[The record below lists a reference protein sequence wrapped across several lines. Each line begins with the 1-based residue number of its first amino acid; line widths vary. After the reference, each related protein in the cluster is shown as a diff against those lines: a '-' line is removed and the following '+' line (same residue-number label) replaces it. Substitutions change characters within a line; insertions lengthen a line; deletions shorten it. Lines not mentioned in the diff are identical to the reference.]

1 MSDRATET
9 ATEFTMDDRET
20 EESTGTLGEMSH
32 TNPYT
37 GESFG
42 DAMVYDR
49 GPAVAADG
57 GAAGPGT
64 VDPDDEELNE
74 LAANLNALVGTVKG
88 GLEETILV
96 LNALKDQDLT
106 QLFVGL
112 HLIHEVTS
120 PQAFGML
127 RERGIEVARPDLTL
141 ATVDHIVP
149 TADQSRP
156 YGDDAAETMM
166 SELEENVRD
175 AGIEFLSPDTGEQG
189 IVHVVGPEQGLTQP
203 GKTIVCGDSH
213 TSTHGAFGAL
223 AFGIGTSQIR
233 DVLATQTI
241 AMDKQKVRRIQ
252 VDGELG
258 EGCEAKDVILEIIR
272 RLGTEGG
279 VGYVYEYGGEAV
291 EHLGMEGR
299 MSICNMSI
307 EGGARAG
314 YVNPDETTYEWL
326 RDTDYFQEH
335 PEKFE
340 ELKPYWESIRS
351 DADAEY
357 DDVVRIDA
365 DDLEPVVTWGTTPGQ
380 GVGIT
385 DPIPDPESLPKD
397 KQETARRAQEHMRVE
412 PGDTMEGYPID
423 VAFLGS
429 CTNARLPDLRRAA
442 NIVEG
447 RQVHEDV
454 RAFVV
459 PGSQRVQR
467 AAEEEGLKDIFEA
480 AGFEWR
486 NAGCSMCLGMNEDQ
500 LEGDEACASSSNRNF
515 IGRQGSKD
523 GRTVLMNPQMVAA
536 AAIEG
541 KVTDVRNLPEVV
553 RV

>member
-1 MSDRATET
+1 MSEN
-9 ATEFTMDDRET
+9 
-20 EESTGTLGEMSH
+20 TL
-32 TNPYT
+32 
-37 GESFG
+37 
-42 DAMVYDR
+42 YDK
-49 GPAVAADG
+49 VW
-57 GAAGPGT
+57 
-64 VDPDDEELNE
+64 
-74 LAANLNALVGTVKG
+74 
-88 GLEETILV
+88 
-96 LNALKDQDLT
+96 DQHKVTTLPNGQD

-127 RERGIEVARPDLTL
+127 KERGLEVARPDLTH

-149 TADQSRP
+149 TANQDRP
-156 YGDDAAETMM
+156 YADDAAETMM

-175 AGIEFLSPDTGEQG
+175 AGIQFSDPTTGDQG
-189 IVHVVGPEQGLTQP
+189 IVHVIGPEQGITQP

-241 AMDKQKVRRIQ
+241 AMEKQKVRKIE
-252 VDGELG
+252 VTGELD
-258 EGCEAKDVILEIIR
+258 EGVEAKDIILEIIR

-279 VGYVYEYGGEAV
+279 VGYVYEYAGETI
-291 EHLGMEGR
+291 ENLDMEGR

-326 RDTDYFQEH
+326 EETDYFQEN

-351 DADAEY
+351 DEDAEY
-357 DDVVRIDA
+357 DDVVEIDA
-365 DDLEPVVTWGTTPGQ
+365 SELDPVVTWGTTPGQ
-380 GVGIT
+380 GIGID
-385 DPIPDPESLPKD
+385 DPIPAPEDLADD
-397 KQETARRAQEHMRVE
+397 KVDTARRAQEHMRVE
-412 PGDTMEGYPID
+412 PGETMEGYDID

-429 CTNARLPDLRRAA
+429 CTNARMPDLRRAA
-442 NIVEG
+442 RIVKG
-447 RQVHEDV
+447 RQVDDDV

-467 AAEEEGLKDIFEA
+467 AAEEEGLKDIFEE

-515 IGRQGSKD
+515 VGRQGSKD
-523 GRTVLMNPQMVAA
+523 GRTVLMNPRMVAA
-536 AAIEG
+536 AAITG
-541 KVTDVRNLPEVV
+541 QVSDVRDLKEVSLV
-553 RV
+553 

>member
-1 MSDRATET
+1 MSE
-9 ATEFTMDDRET
+9 
-20 EESTGTLGEMSH
+20 GTLYDKVWDRH
-32 TNPYT
+32 TVTTLPT
-37 GESFG
+37 G
-42 DAMVYDR
+42 
-49 GPAVAADG
+49 
-57 GAAGPGT
+57 
-64 VDPDDEELNE
+64 
-74 LAANLNALVGTVKG
+74 
-88 GLEETILV
+88 
-96 LNALKDQDLT
+96 QD

-127 RERGIEVARPDLTL
+127 EERDLEVAYPKLTH
-141 ATVDHIVP
+141 ATVDHIIP

-156 YGDDAAETMM
+156 YGDDAAEEMM
-166 SELEENVRD
+166 AELEENVRE
-175 AGIEFLSPDTGEQG
+175 AGIEFSDPNSGNQG

-233 DVLATQTI
+233 DVLATGTV
-241 AMDKQKVRRIQ
+241 AMEKQQVRKIQ

-258 EGCEAKDVILEIIR
+258 EGVEAKDVILEIIR

-279 VGYVYEYGGEAV
+279 VGYVYEYAGSAIES
-291 EHLGMEGR
+291 LGMEGR

-326 RDTDYFQEH
+326 AETDYFQEN
-335 PEKFE
+335 PEKFD

-351 DADAEY
+351 DKDAEY
-357 DDVVRIDA
+357 DDIVTIDA
-365 DDLEPVVTWGTTPGQ
+365 DELEPVVTWGTTPGQ

-385 DPIPDPESLPKD
+385 QSIPAPEELPED

-412 PGDTMEGYPID
+412 PGDTMEGYEID

-442 NIVEG
+442 SIVEG
-447 RQVHEDV
+447 RRVHDDV
-454 RAFVV
+454 RAMVV

-467 AAEEEGLKDIFEA
+467 AAEEEGLRDVFEE

-523 GRTVLMNPQMVAA
+523 GRTILMNPRMVAA
-536 AAIEG
+536 AAIQGE
-541 KVTDVRNLPEVV
+541 VTDVRELPEAEVTA
-553 RV
+553 R

>member
-1 MSDRATET
+1 MSKN
-9 ATEFTMDDRET
+9 
-20 EESTGTLGEMSH
+20 TL
-32 TNPYT
+32 
-37 GESFG
+37 
-42 DAMVYDR
+42 YDK
-49 GPAVAADG
+49 VW
-57 GAAGPGT
+57 
-64 VDPDDEELNE
+64 
-74 LAANLNALVGTVKG
+74 
-88 GLEETILV
+88 
-96 LNALKDQDLT
+96 DQHKVTTLPNGQD

-127 RERGIEVARPDLTL
+127 QERGLEVARPDLTH

-149 TADQSRP
+149 TANQDRP
-156 YGDDAAETMM
+156 YADDAAERMM
-166 SELEENVRD
+166 AELEENVRD
-175 AGIEFLSPDTGEQG
+175 AGIQFSDPTTGDQG
-189 IVHVVGPEQGLTQP
+189 IVHVIGPEQGITQP

-241 AMDKQKVRRIQ
+241 AMEKQKVRKIE
-252 VDGELG
+252 VTGELD
-258 EGCEAKDVILEIIR
+258 EGVEAKDIILEIIR

-279 VGYVYEYGGEAV
+279 VGYVYEYAGETI
-291 EHLGMEGR
+291 ENLDMEGR

-326 RDTDYFQEH
+326 EQTDYFQEH
-335 PEKFE
+335 PEKFD

-351 DADAEY
+351 DDDAEY
-357 DDVVRIDA
+357 DDVVEIDA
-365 DDLEPVVTWGTTPGQ
+365 GELDPVVTWGTTPGQ
-380 GVGIT
+380 GIGID
-385 DPIPDPESLPKD
+385 DPIPAPEDLADD
-397 KQETARRAQEHMRVE
+397 KVDTARRAQKHMRVE
-412 PGDTMEGYPID
+412 PGQSMEGYEID

-429 CTNARLPDLRRAA
+429 CTNARLPDLRRGAR
-442 NIVEG
+442 IVKG
-447 RQVHEDV
+447 RQVDDDV

-467 AAEEEGLKDIFEA
+467 AAEEEGLKDIFEE

-515 IGRQGSKD
+515 VGRQGSKD
-523 GRTVLMNPQMVAA
+523 GRTVLMNPRMVAA
-536 AAIEG
+536 AAING
-541 KVTDVRNLPEVV
+541 AVSDVRDIKEVV
-553 RV
+553 A

>member
-1 MSDRATET
+1 MSQ
-9 ATEFTMDDRET
+9 
-20 EESTGTLGEMSH
+20 GTL
-32 TNPYT
+32 
-37 GESFG
+37 
-42 DAMVYDR
+42 YDKVWDR
-49 GPAVAADG
+49 HKVTTLPNG
-57 GAAGPGT
+57 
-64 VDPDDEELNE
+64 
-74 LAANLNALVGTVKG
+74 
-88 GLEETILV
+88 
-96 LNALKDQDLT
+96 QD

-127 RERGIEVARPDLTL
+127 RERDIEVARPDLTL

-156 YGDDAAETMM
+156 YSDDAAEEMM
-166 SELEENVRD
+166 AELEENVRD
-175 AGIEFLSPDTGEQG
+175 AGINFLDPTTGDQG

-241 AMDKQKVRRIQ
+241 AMDKQKVRKIQ
-252 VDGELG
+252 VDGELQ
-258 EGCEAKDVILEIIR
+258 EGVEAKDIILEIIR

-279 VGYVYEYGGEAV
+279 VGYVYEYAGEAV
-291 EHLGMEGR
+291 EDLGMEGR

-314 YVNPDETTYEWL
+314 YVNPDETTYDWL
-326 RDTDYFQEH
+326 EETDYFQDN
-335 PEKFE
+335 PEEFDR
-340 ELKPYWESIRS
+340 LKPYWESIRS

-357 DDVVRIDA
+357 DDVVTIDGSS
-365 DDLEPVVTWGTTPGQ
+365 LEPVVTWGTTPGQ

-385 DPIPDPESLPKD
+385 DPIPAPEELPED
-397 KQETARRAQEHMRVE
+397 KQDTARRAQEHMRVE
-412 PGDTMEGYPID
+412 PGDTMEGYEID

-429 CTNARLPDLRRAA
+429 CTNARLPDLRRGA

-447 RQVHEDV
+447 RQVHDDV
-454 RAFVV
+454 RALVV
-459 PGSQRVQR
+459 PGSQRVQK
-467 AAEEEGLKDIFEA
+467 AAEEEGLKDVFEA

-536 AAIEG
+536 AAVEG
-541 KVTDVRNLPEVV
+541 KVTDVRELEEVV
-553 RV
+553 SV

>member
-1 MSDRATET
+1 MSQNTLYDKVWDRHKVT
-9 ATEFTMDDRET
+9 
-20 EESTGTLGEMSH
+20 TLPNG
-32 TNPYT
+32 
-37 GESFG
+37 
-42 DAMVYDR
+42 
-49 GPAVAADG
+49 
-57 GAAGPGT
+57 
-64 VDPDDEELNE
+64 
-74 LAANLNALVGTVKG
+74 
-88 GLEETILV
+88 
-96 LNALKDQDLT
+96 QD

-127 RERGIEVARPDLTL
+127 KERGLEVARPDLTH

-149 TADQSRP
+149 TGNQDRP
-156 YGDDAAETMM
+156 YAEDAAENMM
-166 SELEENVRD
+166 VELEENVRD
-175 AGIEFLSPDTGEQG
+175 AGIQFSDPTTGDQG
-189 IVHVVGPEQGLTQP
+189 IVHVIGPEQGITQP

-241 AMDKQKVRRIQ
+241 AMEKAKVRKIQ

-258 EGCEAKDVILEIIR
+258 RGVEAKDIILEIIR

-279 VGYVYEYGGEAV
+279 VGYVYEYAGEAI
-291 EHLGMEGR
+291 ENLGMEGR

-326 RDTDYFQEH
+326 EATDYFQER
-335 PEKFE
+335 PEKFD

-351 DADAEY
+351 DDDAEY
-357 DDVVRIDA
+357 DDVVHIDA
-365 DDLEPVVTWGTTPGQ
+365 SELDPVVTWGTTPGQ
-380 GVGIT
+380 GIGIH
-385 DPIPDPESLPKD
+385 DPIPAPEDLAD
-397 KQETARRAQEHMRVE
+397 GKQDTARRAQEHMRVE
-412 PGDTMEGYPID
+412 PGETMEGYDID

-442 NIVEG
+442 RIVEG
-447 RQVHEDV
+447 REVADDV
-454 RAFVV
+454 RAMVV
-459 PGSQRVQR
+459 PGSQRVQQ
-467 AAEEEGLKDIFEA
+467 AAKEEGLKDTFEE
-480 AGFEWR
+480 AGFDWR

-515 IGRQGSKD
+515 VGRQGSKD
-523 GRTVLMNPQMVAA
+523 GRTVLMNPRMVAA
-536 AAIEG
+536 AAIAGE
-541 KVTDVRNLPEVV
+541 VSDVRELEEVQTA
-553 RV
+553 

>member
-1 MSDRATET
+1 MSQN
-9 ATEFTMDDRET
+9 
-20 EESTGTLGEMSH
+20 TL
-32 TNPYT
+32 
-37 GESFG
+37 
-42 DAMVYDR
+42 YDKVWDHHKVTTLPN
-49 GPAVAADG
+49 G
-57 GAAGPGT
+57 
-64 VDPDDEELNE
+64 
-74 LAANLNALVGTVKG
+74 
-88 GLEETILV
+88 
-96 LNALKDQDLT
+96 QD

-127 RERGIEVARPDLTL
+127 QERGLEVARPDLTH

-149 TADQSRP
+149 TANQDRP
-156 YGDDAAETMM
+156 YSDDAAERMM
-166 SELEENVRD
+166 AELEENVRD
-175 AGIEFLSPDTGEQG
+175 AGIQFSDPTTGDQG
-189 IVHVVGPEQGLTQP
+189 IVHVIGPEQGITQP

-241 AMDKQKVRRIQ
+241 AMEKQKVRKIE
-252 VDGELG
+252 VTGELD
-258 EGCEAKDVILEIIR
+258 EGVEAKDIILEIIR

-279 VGYVYEYGGEAV
+279 VGYVYEYAGETI
-291 EHLGMEGR
+291 ENLDMEGR

-326 RDTDYFQEH
+326 EQTDYFQEH

-340 ELKPYWESIRS
+340 QLKPYWESIRS
-351 DADAEY
+351 DEDAEY
-357 DDVVRIDA
+357 DDVVEIDA
-365 DDLEPVVTWGTTPGQ
+365 GELDPVVTWGTTPGQ
-380 GVGIT
+380 GIGID
-385 DPIPDPESLPKD
+385 DPIPAPEALADD
-397 KQETARRAQEHMRVE
+397 KVDTARRAQKHMRVE
-412 PGDTMEGYPID
+412 PGESMEGYDID

-442 NIVEG
+442 RIVKG
-447 RQVHEDV
+447 RQVDDSV

-467 AAEEEGLKDIFEA
+467 AAEEEGLKDIFEE

-515 IGRQGSKD
+515 VGRQGSKD
-523 GRTVLMNPQMVAA
+523 GRTVLMNPRMVAA
-536 AAIEG
+536 AAING
-541 KVTDVRNLPEVV
+541 KVSDVRDIKEVTLA
-553 RV
+553 

>member
-1 MSDRATET
+1 MSK
-9 ATEFTMDDRET
+9 
-20 EESTGTLGEMSH
+20 GTLYDKVWEEH
-32 TNPYT
+32 KVTELPT
-37 GESFG
+37 G
-42 DAMVYDR
+42 
-49 GPAVAADG
+49 
-57 GAAGPGT
+57 
-64 VDPDDEELNE
+64 
-74 LAANLNALVGTVKG
+74 
-88 GLEETILV
+88 
-96 LNALKDQDLT
+96 QD

-127 RERGIEVARPDLTL
+127 QERGLEVAYPELTH

-156 YGDDAAETMM
+156 YNEDAAEEMM
-166 SELEENVRD
+166 AELEENVRN
-175 AGIEFLSPDTGEQG
+175 AGIEFSDPTTGDQG
-189 IVHVVGPEQGLTQP
+189 IVHVIGPEQGITQP

-241 AMDKQKVRRIQ
+241 AMEKQKVRKIE
-252 VDGELG
+252 VEGELG
-258 EGCEAKDVILEIIR
+258 EGVEAKDIILEIIR

-279 VGYVYEYGGEAV
+279 VGYVYEYAGDVIEN
-291 EHLGMEGR
+291 LGMEGR

-326 RDTDYFQEH
+326 EGTDYFQEN
-335 PEKFE
+335 PGEFEK
-340 ELKPYWESIRS
+340 LKPYWESIRS
-351 DADAEY
+351 DEDAEY
-357 DDVVRIDA
+357 DDIVTIDA
-365 DDLEPVVTWGTTPGQ
+365 NELDPVVTWGTTPGQ
-380 GVGIT
+380 GVGIN
-385 DPIPDPESLPKD
+385 DPIPAPEELADD
-397 KQETARRAQEHMRVE
+397 KQNTAKRAQKHMRVE
-412 PGDTMEGYPID
+412 PGETMEGYDID

-442 NIVEG
+442 GIVKGHE
-447 RQVHEDV
+447 VHEDV
-454 RAFVV
+454 RAMVV
-459 PGSQRVQR
+459 PGSQRVQKQ
-467 AAEEEGLKDIFEA
+467 AEEEGLKDVFEE

-523 GRTVLMNPQMVAA
+523 GRTVLMNPRMVAA
-536 AAIEG
+536 AAVTGE
-541 KVTDVRNLPEVV
+541 VTDVRDLKEVNLA
-553 RV
+553 

>member
-1 MSDRATET
+1 MSENTLYDKVWDRHKVT
-9 ATEFTMDDRET
+9 
-20 EESTGTLGEMSH
+20 TLPNG
-32 TNPYT
+32 
-37 GESFG
+37 
-42 DAMVYDR
+42 
-49 GPAVAADG
+49 
-57 GAAGPGT
+57 
-64 VDPDDEELNE
+64 
-74 LAANLNALVGTVKG
+74 
-88 GLEETILV
+88 
-96 LNALKDQDLT
+96 QD

-127 RERGIEVARPDLTL
+127 QERDLEVARPDLTL

-156 YGDDAAETMM
+156 YGDDAAENMM

-175 AGIEFLSPDTGEQG
+175 AGINFLDPTTGDQG

-241 AMDKQKVRRIQ
+241 AMEKQKVRKIQ
-252 VDGELG
+252 VDGELD
-258 EGCEAKDVILEIIR
+258 EGVEAKDIILEIIR

-279 VGYVYEYGGEAV
+279 VGYVYEYAGEAI
-291 EHLGMEGR
+291 ENLDMEGR

-326 RDTDYFQEH
+326 EGTDYFQNN
-335 PEKFE
+335 PERFE

-351 DADAEY
+351 DDDAEY
-357 DDVVRIDA
+357 DDVVHIDA
-365 DDLEPVVTWGTTPGQ
+365 SELDPVVTWGTTPGQ
-380 GVGIT
+380 GIGIN
-385 DPIPDPESLPKD
+385 DPIPAPADLPED
-397 KQETARRAQEHMRVE
+397 KQDTARRAQEHMRVE
-412 PGDTMEGYPID
+412 PGDTMNGYDID

-442 NIVEG
+442 RIVKG
-447 RQVHEDV
+447 REVHDDV
-454 RAFVV
+454 RAMVV
-459 PGSQRVQR
+459 PGSQRVQKQ
-467 AAEEEGLKDIFEA
+467 AEEEGLKDVFEE
-480 AGFEWR
+480 AGFDWR

-523 GRTVLMNPQMVAA
+523 GRTVLMNPRMVAA
-536 AAIEG
+536 AAINGE
-541 KVTDVRNLPEVV
+541 VTDVRELEEVALA
-553 RV
+553 